1 MRRRLLVP
9 LAVALIGSAWAHV
22 PFFPAEGGAV
32 AVAAPTVS
40 KAYYVQSVPGTP
52 WTFVVDPV
60 ERAVPVQVLVL
71 DDDAGR
77 AARFAA
83 TVDCGAGATAIR
95 AVDVP
100 FYEPFSRL
108 DHRIV
113 AAGAL
118 GPSAVACTLRVV
130 QTAGSG
136 VPATVVVG
144 DEERFSFA
152 DVVGLLDLPR
162 KLERWRTGR

>member
-1 MRRRLLVP
+1 MHRRLLAS
-9 LAVALIGSAWAHV
+9 LAFALLGAAWAHV
-22 PFFPAEGGAV
+22 PFFPPAGEAV
-32 AVAAPTVS
+32 PVAAPEVS
-40 KAYYVQSVPGTP
+40 KAYYVQSVRGEP
-52 WTFVVDPV
+52 WTFHVDPV
-60 ERAVPVQVLVL
+60 DRSVPVQVLVL
-71 DDDAGR
+71 DDEAGR

-83 TVDCGAGATAIR
+83 TVDCGGGPDPVRT
-95 AVDVP
+95 VDVP

-118 GPSAVACTLRVV
+118 GPSETVCVLRVV
-130 QTAGSG
+130 QTVGDG

-152 DVVGLLDLPR
+152 DVLGLLDLPR
-162 KLERWRTGR
+162 KLERWRAGF